1 MCLILKALRDFVYL
15 WFNSLAIQKDNTEN
29 IIKLLWSGV
38 INRATTVSMPS
49 STKEYSLFLVLYSI
63 GDCYYSDIIL
73 KNKQTSLQVT
83 LPEKGYYQTTY
94 LRKITISDSQYV
106 TTQGIYG
113 RSSMSEFSTFEAI
126 AIKYIYG
133 IK

>member
-1 MCLILKALRDFVYL
+1 MITPPVIQ
-15 WFNSLAIQKDNTEN
+15 SLAIQKNNTEN

-38 INRATTVSMPS
+38 INKAATVSMPT

-63 GDCYYSDIIL
+63 GDSYYSDIIL
-73 KNKQTSLQVT
+73 KNKLTSLQVT

-106 TTQGIYG
+106 TTQGVYA
-113 RSSMSEFSTFEAI
+113 RSSVSEFSTFEAI